1 LEAEQEDLE
10 VISSVMVK
18 TVAIFEN
25 CFISHPLRKI
35 DMKKTLLLA
44 TLLAAAAL
52 VACGK
57 KEAPAVEAAPAAP
70 AAAASEAMAPASEAA
85 APASDA
91 ASK

>member
-1 LEAEQEDLE
+1 LKAELEGLE
-10 VISSVMVK
+10 SISSVMVK
-18 TVAIFEN
+18 AMAIFEN
-25 CFISHPLRKI
+25 CFIPLPLRKI
-35 DMKKTLLLA
+35 DMKKSLLLA

-70 AAAASEAMAPASEAA
+70 AAEASAPAADASAA
-85 APASDA
+85 APAAEA